1 MQLDTKPEDKPT
13 VIFHKVYPAAIS
25 PMRADKSA
33 LGTLPTMAY
42 RHCEPVRIASAFGW
56 YIFPPEDI
64 FLKWNGSDTF
74 HLIGDEWL
82 PLMPSQLPGLEA
94 YWDQHAPNNM
104 KGMAPP
110 YISPLPVKGF
120 VQIWSGLLCATLP
133 GWSVLI
139 RPPANMRGSHMYNC
153 FEGLIE
159 ADEFQPFPLFI
170 NIQLLTTD
178 ALIRIPKEIPL
189 FQVQPLMRATYGKDA
204 HQSIEREGLALAA
217 DGLPAMS
224 AHDWAGYRKTV
235 RIEDTETA
243 VFESGHYTAATRKRT
258 KHEHGSE

>member
-1 MQLDTKPEDKPT
+1 MQLDTRPDDPPT

-25 PMRADKSA
+25 PMRADKAA

-42 RHCEPVRIASAFGW
+42 RHCEPVRTASAFGW
-56 YIFPPEDI
+56 YVFPPEDI
-64 FLKWNGSDTF
+64 YLKWNGSDTF
-74 HLIGDEWL
+74 QLVGDEWL
-82 PLMPSQLPGLEA
+82 PLMSSQLPGLEA
-94 YWDQHAPNNM
+94 YWDEHAPDDM
-104 KGMAPP
+104 KGLASP

-120 VQIWSGLLCATLP
+120 VQIWSGLLCTTRA

-139 RPPANMRGSHMYNC
+139 RPPANMRSSNMFSC

-178 ALIRIPKEIPL
+178 ALIRIPREAPL
-189 FQVQPLMRATYGKDA
+189 FQVQPLMRATYGNDA
-204 HQSIEREGLALAA
+204 HKYAEREGLALAA

-224 AHDWAGYRKTV
+224 AHDWAGYRKTI
-235 RIEDTETA
+235 RKEDTSAA
-243 VFESGHYTAATRKRT
+243 VFEHGQYTSATRKRT
-258 KHEHGSE
+258 KHEFDSE